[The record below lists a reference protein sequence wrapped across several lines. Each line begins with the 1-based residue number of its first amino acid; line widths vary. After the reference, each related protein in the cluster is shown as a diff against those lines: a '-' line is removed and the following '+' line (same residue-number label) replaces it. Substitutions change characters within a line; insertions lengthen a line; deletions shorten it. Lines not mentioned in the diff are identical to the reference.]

1 MRGREGARAPRQPPR
16 QAVPSSSTS
25 WLFPQLQ
32 GKDPAGLAEEEAIS
46 AEEEETFVFAVVIT
60 TIEMD

>member
-1 MRGREGARAPRQPPR
+1 M
-16 QAVPSSSTS
+16 PSSSTS
-25 WLFPQLQ
+25 WLFTELQ
-32 GKDPAGLAEEEAIS
+32 GKDPAGLAEEEAIT